1 MIETQ
6 KVYLCNTEDPNIAA
20 RLYDI
25 AVIQTRGLKAK
36 VNFDYTKAQILAI
49 LLQESL
55 LKIKDDMILF
65 NNDTFQ
71 NIFQ

>member
-6 KVYLCNTEDPNIAA
+6 KVYLCNTEDPVIAA

-36 VNFDYTKAQILAI
+36 VNFDYNKAQLLAI

>member
-6 KVYLCNTEDPNIAA
+6 KVYLCNTEDPVIAA

>member
-6 KVYLCNTEDPNIAA
+6 KVYLCNTEDPVIAA

-36 VNFDYTKAQILAI
+36 VNFDYNKAQILAI